1 MGRWKRFLALPRG
14 TAKTSLVQAYAT
26 WRVVKDPDLCV
37 FFTSE
42 EKALSLDSVAQI
54 SEYLGSPG
62 IESYYGKHRGDKNW
76 QRGKFTSAQ
85 RTKFRKEPTM
95 MAGGVDVSSQGRHFD
110 LIIADDLQ
118 GLTNN
123 SPEGIAK
130 VKEYLRLLWPILNPG
145 GELIWICTRWDY
157 EDVASDILKE
167 IKQDRQS
174 WDHMGDR
181 AYFGCEGW
189 LGDNEIFPH
198 AKIGE
203 PLFPSVL
210 PKEELDRLRHTMTAY
225 HFSAQYENNPQPA
238 EGAYFKPTDLLHV
251 PPHDNENPT
260 FQGLTFYM
268 GVDPAGGTKGVKRG
282 DDTAIVV
289 VGVKGE
295 RSSRSYY
302 VVEADGGQWKPKE
315 IMEKIAAMNDK
326 WRPRVVAL
334 ETTGPGKFFAAMLRE
349 WMKQEMIYLPIK
361 EVTHAGTTETK
372 ADRIARLE
380 PLYRSHAVF
389 HVEHLKNSKLEMQL
403 MRFRPGGATH
413 DDYPDALSMATEVV
427 REGHLGRRT
436 KKKATKI
443 TYGGGPPRYQ
453 STGY

>member
-1 MGRWKRFLALPRG
+1 
-14 TAKTSLVQAYAT
+14 
-26 WRVVKDPDLCV
+26 
-37 FFTSE
+37 
-42 EKALSLDSVAQI
+42 
-54 SEYLGSPG
+54 
-62 IESYYGKHRGDKNW
+62 
-76 QRGKFTSAQ
+76 
-85 RTKFRKEPTM
+85 M

-157 EDVASDILKE
+157 EDVAADILKE
-167 IKQDRQS
+167 IKQDGNS
-174 WDHMGDR
+174 WDHLGSR
-181 AYFGCEGW
+181 GYFGAYTW
-189 LGDNEIFPH
+189 IDDHDVFPH
-198 AKIGE
+198 AKLNQ

-210 PKEELDRLRHTMTAY
+210 PEEELNRLKQTMSAY
-225 HFSAQYENNPQPA
+225 HFSCQYENNPLPA
-238 EGAYFKPTDLLHV
+238 EGAYFKPTDFQYV
-251 PPHDNENPT
+251 PEYDPDNPT

-268 GVDPAGGTKGVKRG
+268 GVDPASGTKGVKKG

-302 VVEADGGQWKPKE
+302 VVDAAGGQWKPKQ
-315 IMEKIAAMNDK
+315 IMDTIAALNDK
-326 WRPRVVAL
+326 WRPRTVAL
-334 ETTGPGKFFAAMLRE
+334 ETTGPGKFFSSMLQD

-361 EVTHAGTTETK
+361 EVTHAGTVESK
-372 ADRIARLE
+372 SDRIARLE
-380 PLYRSHAVF
+380 PLYRAHAVF
-389 HVEHLKNSKLEMQL
+389 HVEHLKNSKLEL
-403 MRFRPGGATH
+403 ELLRFRPGGATH

-427 REGHLGRRT
+427 REGHIARRER
-436 KKKATKI
+436 KKPTKI
-443 TYGGGPPRYQ
+443 TYSPRYS